1 MLEVKNITFSYS
13 NSEVL
18 LKDVSLSVDKGEI
31 VGLVAPSGY
40 GKSTLGQIIGGY
52 IRQSSGEIIID
63 GKNLKE
69 IKGFCPVQMI
79 HQHPEK
85 SINPNWKI
93 RKILN
98 EAFEVS
104 DEIQKD
110 FGIENFW
117 LNKFPSELSGGE
129 LQRICIARILNDST
143 KYIVAD
149 EITTMLDSINQVQII
164 TALKKYVEKSDLGI
178 LFISHNYELLSRIAN
193 RVVYLDK
200 INKR

>member
-52 IRQSSGEIIID
+52 IRQRSGEIIID

-117 LNKFPSELSGGE
+117 LNKFPCELSGGE